1 MWKGPAHCG
10 TTPRVVALSIIKK
23 KKKKKQAEEGNNQLY
38 CLVSIPAQTSCSDGL
53 QAIR

>member
-23 KKKKKQAEEGNNQLY
+23 KKKRSRLKKAIINSTVWFLF
-38 CLVSIPAQTSCSDGL
+38 LLRLPAVMDYKL
-53 QAIR
+53 